1 MDPLFSNEHYKKGYI
16 LKSCIMPKILQINT
30 VAVNGSTGR
39 IVEGIGFA
47 AKNRGYDAYI
57 AYGRNKHKHNDSESK
72 LIRIGNDLSV
82 YEHVIETRLFDR
94 QGLASRFATKN
105 LIRLLDDIKPDIV
118 HLHNIHGNYLNYKYI
133 FEYFSKNNIP
143 IVWTIHDCWPITGH
157 CVHFTA
163 VNCFKWKTG
172 CFSCPRLK
180 SYPQSFFKDRSLRNF
195 LDKKKAF
202 CSVDN
207 LTIVPVSYWLKGIIS
222 ESFLGHYPIHVIQNG
237 IDIQAFHPRESEIQL
252 VKKKYGIEN
261 KFVILGVATGW
272 SNENGFYDFLK
283 LREILDND
291 FVIVLV
297 GVNES
302 IKCKLPKGIIG
313 IKRTDSQSELAAIYT
328 AADIFINGSFEET
341 FGLVTVE
348 AMACGTPVI
357 VYNSTACPEVVKQGT
372 GYVVP
377 MKDIKEIKKT
387 ILHYKSLT
395 DKEKILMSR
404 MCREY
409 TVQNFDKNNKYNEYV
424 DLYNQIL
431 SK

>member
-1 MDPLFSNEHYKKGYI
+1 MDSSFSNGHYKKSNF
-16 LKSCIMPKILQINT
+16 LKSCVMPKILQINT

-39 IVEGIGFA
+39 IVEGIGLA
-47 AKNRGYDAYI
+47 AKKCGYDAYI
-57 AYGRNKHKHNDSESK
+57 AYGRNNHTDSESK

-105 LIRLLDDIKPDIV
+105 FIRLLDDIKPDIV

-157 CVHFTA
+157 CVHFTS

-180 SYPQSFFKDRSLRNF
+180 SYPQSFFKDRSQCNF

-207 LTIVPVSYWLKGIIS
+207 LTIVPVSNWLKGIIS

-237 IDIQAFHPRESEIQL
+237 IDIQAFYPRKNEIQL
-252 VKKKYGIEN
+252 VKKKYGIES
-261 KFVILGVATGW
+261 KFIILGVATGW

-283 LREILDND
+283 LREILNND

-297 GVNES
+297 GVSEL
-302 IKCKLPKGIIG
+302 IKRKLPRGIIG

-328 AADIFINGSFEET
+328 AADIFINGSYEET

-377 MKDIKEIKKT
+377 IKNIKEIKKA
-387 ILHYKSLT
+387 IFHYKSLT

-404 MCREY
+404 MCSEY
-409 TVQNFDKNNKYNEYV
+409 VVRNFDKNNKYNEYI